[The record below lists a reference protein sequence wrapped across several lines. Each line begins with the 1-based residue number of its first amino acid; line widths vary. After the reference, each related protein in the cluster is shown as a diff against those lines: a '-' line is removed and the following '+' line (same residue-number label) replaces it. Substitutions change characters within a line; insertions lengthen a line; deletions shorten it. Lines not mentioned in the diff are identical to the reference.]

1 MIGLKDY
8 EHMDGFGLSTW
19 EEVAQLNKALSAGYD
34 IPATSGGVSG
44 SALRVESLESSL
56 KVITFQMQHIKFW
69 QKIPK
74 LPAYS
79 TVEEYNQLTSYGSD
93 AGAFTPEGELGEY
106 DDAAYA
112 RKIALV
118 KYLQTVRKVTHPLT
132 LVRAA
137 HGDVVGNEIRNG
149 IMWMLGKIENALYW
163 GNRSLG
169 YAAAEGQEFDG
180 INKLIGGD
188 AGAALPDQAGYSGSV
203 LASVDAKGDPLTED
217 IIETAANTVVE
228 NYGFPTDIFIG
239 TRPLADLAKVMFP
252 KERIV
257 VPYKEGQI
265 GVPINTFASQAGIL
279 AFNPDVF
286 LRKKA
291 HPTAA
296 SSAKAPLAPTV
307 ATAVRSAA
315 GAYTGDFTK
324 TNNGWGQ
331 YYYRV
336 SAANRYGESAA
347 SAVAQSD
354 AVIADTD
361 YIIVTLNNNAGEAA
375 AGYHIDYL
383 NIYRGVAN
391 GGATDTLY
399 LVGQI
404 VAANRN
410 NSGATIWNDINS
422 ICSNVHKIF
431 IGELTPQVIAFKQ
444 LAPMMKMDLAVVEPS
459 IRWLQLLYGV
469 PVIYAPR
476 KWVVIKNVG
485 EATV

>member
-8 EHMDGFGLSTW
+8 ENMDGFGLSTW
-19 EEVAQLNKALSAGYD
+19 EEVAELNKALAAGYD

-106 DDAAYA
+106 DDAAYL
-112 RKIALV
+112 RKVSLV
-118 KYLQTVRKVTHPLT
+118 KYIQTVRKVTHPLT

-149 IMWMLGKIENALYW
+149 IMWMLGKVENSLYW
-163 GNRSLG
+163 GNSALG
-169 YAAAEGQEFDG
+169 YATNGVEWDG
-180 INKLIGGD
+180 LNSMLNPWTNAQPKI
-188 AGAALPDQAGYSGSV
+188 AVPSV
-203 LASVDAKGDPLTED
+203 SSYVDAKGDPLTED
-217 IIETAANTVVE
+217 ILESAANQIVE

-286 LRKKA
+286 LRKRA
-291 HPTAA
+291 HPA
-296 SSAKAPLAPTV
+296 SSTSAKAPLPPTV
-307 ATAVRSAA
+307 ISALRAAA
-315 GAYTGDFTK
+315 GAGFSGDWTK

-331 YYYRV
+331 YYYRC
-336 SAANRYGESAA
+336 SAVNRYGESAA
-347 SAVAQSD
+347 SAAVQSA

-361 YIIVTLNNNAGEAA
+361 YLTVLCNNNVGEAA
-375 AGYHIDYL
+375 ASYHIDYL

-391 GGATDTLY
+391 GGLTDTLY
-399 LVGQI
+399 LVHQI

-410 NSGATIWNDINS
+410 NSGATSWVDENV
-422 ICSNVHKIF
+422 ICSNVHKVF
-431 IGELTPQVIAFKQ
+431 IGELTPQVISFKQ
-444 LAPMMKMDLAVVEPS
+444 LAPMMKMDLAVIEPS

-469 PVIYAPR
+469 PIIYAPK
-476 KWVVIKNVG
+476 KWTVIANIG